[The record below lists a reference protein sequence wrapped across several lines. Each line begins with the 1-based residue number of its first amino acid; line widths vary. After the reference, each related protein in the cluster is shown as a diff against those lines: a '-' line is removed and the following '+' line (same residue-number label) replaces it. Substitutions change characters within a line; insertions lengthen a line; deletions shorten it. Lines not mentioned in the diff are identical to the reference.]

1 MFHASTRR
9 VTRRTGAVALVGAL
23 LAGALASA
31 LGAPPAGADSTKTVA
46 NTAGVSIPSQG
57 NANPFPSTI
66 NAAGLGTEITG
77 LQVVIRGVNHA
88 CAKDLDV
95 LLVGPDGTETVL
107 FSDNGQPAITFDGCT
122 NLAKESVT
130 IDDSCVDF
138 GNAMPGGEAS
148 TAGICVRPS
157 DNDSLGH
164 QGDNWGAVGGSA
176 QAKNLS
182 TFNGKNPN
190 GAWKLYVN
198 DDSDGDS
205 GTFAS
210 WEVKITTR
218 NSPPVANPQVVTAY
232 KGTAVPVTLTGTD
245 PDGDPL
251 SCVVPATTTQGKGA
265 LGGSGCNR
273 TYTAG
278 ARTAGT
284 DGFAF
289 KVADST
295 GLQSANATVVFN
307 ITNRPPT
314 ATDQVVTVGR
324 NERVAIALG
333 GTDPDAGEALSLT
346 CLPNLGNTALGK
358 LSGSG
363 CNVNYVA
370 NNTNGTDTYAFTV
383 NDGFSGVDE
392 GTLTINVVD
401 PVLPGC
407 SPGDSKNARYVCR
420 VYLDLLGRAADP
432 GGKAFWLRKVDADSS
447 AAGRVGIIRKYQTT
461 PEYNRRVVDDVYKT
475 FLKRNPD
482 KSGQTFWAERVR
494 KGANPDEIRAQVIG
508 SSEYFTKSGGSAAGF
523 AAAIYQQVTRVPA
536 TQAQINSVVSQIN
549 AGKSRTSI
557 AAALL
562 ATRAGDTATVQ
573 GIYERYLRRTP
584 PASEITFWVNRL
596 QAGTTELKLVESTVA
611 SNEYFN
617 RS

>member
-1 MFHASTRR
+1 MEQVGTRR
-9 VTRRTGAVALVGAL
+9 VTRRTGAIALACAL
-23 LAGALASA
+23 LAGALASV
-31 LGAPPAGADSTKTVA
+31 LGSTPAGADSTKVVA
-46 NTAGVSIPSQG
+46 NATAISIPDSG
-57 NANPFPSTI
+57 SANPFPSTI
-66 NAAGLGTEITG
+66 NVGGVGTDLTG
-77 LQVVIRGVNHA
+77 LKVKIKNTTHG

-95 LLVGPDGTETVL
+95 LLVGPDGTKTTL
-107 FSDNGQPAITFDGCT
+107 FSDNGHAALLPNCSDLNKTSI
-122 NLAKESVT
+122 T
-130 IDDSCVDF
+130 IDDACADF
-138 GNAMPGGEAS
+138 SNSVPGGAD
-148 TAGICVRPS
+148 ICVRPS

-164 QGDNWGAVGGSA
+164 QGDSWPGVGNDFPA
-176 QAKNLS
+176 LNLS
-182 TFNGKNPN
+182 TFYGKNPN
-190 GAWKLYVN
+190 GAWKLYVV
-198 DDSDGDS
+198 DDSGDDS
-205 GTFAS
+205 GSFAGG
-210 WEVKITTR
+210 WELQVTTK
-218 NSPPVANPQVVTAY
+218 NSPPVANPQVITAY

-251 SCVVPATTTQGKGA
+251 TCVVPSSTVNGKGA
-265 LGGSGCNR
+265 LGGAGCNR

-278 ARTAGT
+278 TRTAGT
-284 DGFAF
+284 DEFSF
-289 KVADST
+289 KVTDKT
-295 GLQSANATVVFN
+295 GLQSANAKVVLN

-314 ATDQVVTVGR
+314 ATDQTVTVGR
-324 NERVAIALG
+324 GERIAVALG
-333 GTDPDAGEALSLT
+333 GTDLDPGEGLALT
-346 CLPNLGNTALGK
+346 CSPTLGNTALGK

-363 CNVNYVA
+363 CNVTYVA
-370 NNTNGTDTYAFTV
+370 NNTNGTDTYAFSV
-383 NDGFSGVDE
+383 QDGFGGLDN

-407 SPGDSKNARYVCR
+407 GPSDSKNARYICR

-432 GGKAFWLRKVDADSS
+432 GGKAFWLRKVDA
-447 AAGRVGIIRKYQTT
+447 GQPRVGIIRKYQTT

-482 KSGQTFWAERVR
+482 TSGQTYWAEKIR

-508 SSEYFTKSGGSAAGF
+508 SGEYFTKSGGTAAGF

-536 TQAQINSVVSQIN
+536 TQPQIDAVVAQIQ

-562 ATRAGDTATVQ
+562 ATKAGDTATVQ

-584 PASEITFWVNRL
+584 PGSEVTYWVNKL
-596 QAGTTELKLVESTVA
+596 QSGVTELKIVEATVA